1 MEKVRKK
8 GKQSHLIILA
18 LLVVVVLVGL
28 IYGGFKYYDYRNYI
42 STDDARI
49 EGNITAVGAKVP
61 GKVMKLLFTD
71 GDAVK
76 AGQLLVELD
85 PVDLIN
91 QQKQASAAYS
101 AASAKAIVTAEGARV
116 QEIQQAQAAVEAA
129 QAYVEKGTVD
139 FERAEKMIKEG
150 VIPQSQYDAA
160 KANYLTYISGLNY
173 SKAKLDL
180 AKSGARQQEIDAAA
194 DLAKQAKGALDSANS
209 YVSYV
214 NIMAPTAGVVGLK
227 AVNVGEVVAAGQPL
241 LYIADLSNVWI
252 KANIEENDLYRLK
265 VGQQV
270 KFEVDSYPGRVF
282 TGKLESILPAT
293 QSSFSLIPTENAAG
307 SFTKVTQRV
316 PVKISV
322 PADSGLVFR
331 PGMSVTVKISAPN

>member
-1 MEKVRKK
+1 MEKVKNK
-8 GKQSHLIILA
+8 GRLSKLIILA

-28 IYGGFKYYDYRNYI
+28 IYGGFKYYDYSHYV

-49 EGNITAVGAKVP
+49 EGNITAVGAKVS
-61 GKVMKLLFTD
+61 GKVMKLLVAD

-76 AGQLLVELD
+76 SGQLLLELD
-85 PVDLIN
+85 PVDLLN

-101 AASAKAIVTAEGARV
+101 AASAKAGVTAEGARR
-116 QEIQQAQAAVEAA
+116 QEIQQAQAGVEAA
-129 QAYVEKGTVD
+129 QAYVEKGTID
-139 FERAEKMIKEG
+139 FERAEKMLKEG

-160 KANYLTYISGLNY
+160 KANYLTYVSALNY
-173 SKAKLDL
+173 SKAKLSL
-180 AKSGARQQEIDAAA
+180 AQAGARQLEIDAAA
-194 DLAKQAKGALDSANS
+194 DLAKQAQGALDSANS
-209 YVSYV
+209 GVSYV
-214 NIMAPTAGVVGLK
+214 NVMAPTAGYIGLK
-227 AVNVGEVVAAGQPL
+227 AVNIGEVVAAGQPL
-241 LYIADLSNVWI
+241 LYIADLSYVWV

-270 KFEVDSYPGRVF
+270 KFTVDAYPGKVF
-282 TGKLESILPAT
+282 NGKLESILPAT

-322 PADSGLVFR
+322 PSDSGLVFR
-331 PGMSVTVKISAPN
+331 PGMSVTVKIAAPN